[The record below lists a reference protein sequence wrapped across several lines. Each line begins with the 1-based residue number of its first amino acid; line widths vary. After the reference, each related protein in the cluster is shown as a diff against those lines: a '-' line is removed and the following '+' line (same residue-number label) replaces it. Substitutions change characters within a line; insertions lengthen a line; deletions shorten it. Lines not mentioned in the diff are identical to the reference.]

1 MSILSLKDFAN
12 AVGIS
17 YDTAKKHAQR
27 KKIYKGTD
35 GKIDTEN
42 PLNIS
47 YIQEQTKGSGLFRS
61 SHTVEVKESKVT
73 EKPKERILSNIE
85 QMHLDLD
92 LRKKKAEAEKAERDN
107 ELKRVQLEKIAGK
120 LLPVE
125 LVERIFTINIQAVFK
140 NFELESENLARLYVL
155 DRKKLAEVNQKQ
167 KILLSNIIEKS
178 KEDAKFE
185 IENAIMDYQET
196 RSRGERKI

>member
-1 MSILSLKDFAN
+1 MKYKVKDFAN
-12 AVGIS
+12 SYGIKESTVKS
-17 YDTAKKHAQR
+17 YVHR
-27 KKIYKGTD
+27 KQLQKDAEGF
-35 GKIDTEN
+35 IDTEIDKN
-42 PLNIS
+42 
-47 YIQEQTKGSGLFRS
+47 KLFILEMQLKVNGESNVSKS
-61 SHTVEVKESKVT
+61 SNKVEKKEI
-73 EKPKERILSNIE
+73 PKEKVLSSIE
-85 QMHLDLD
+85 KEYLDLD
-92 LRKKKAEAEKAERDN
+92 YRKKKAEAEKAERDN

-167 KILLSNIIEKS
+167 KILLSNIIQKS